1 MTSTPSANSGATTQ
15 HVNWATVPIE
25 MLEEGIERQLVVGDD
40 LMLCRLRFAPNVVTA
55 AHDHPHEQITLVE
68 RGRVRFT
75 IGREER
81 IAQAGDVLHF
91 PSGCWHG
98 ATMLDEEVVLID
110 IFTPVREDFLSHNGA
125 EHEATS

>member
-1 MTSTPSANSGATTQ
+1 MTSTPSANSGAITQ

>member
-1 MTSTPSANSGATTQ
+1 MEQVSNLGVIAQ
-15 HVNWATVPIE
+15 HMAWDSVPAEIIG
-25 MLEEGIERQLVVGDD
+25 EGIERQMIVGDR
-40 LMLCRLRFAPNVVTA
+40 LMVCRLKFAPNVDTP

-75 IGREER
+75 IGSDER

-110 IFTPVREDFLSHNGA
+110 IFTPVREDFL
-125 EHEATS
+125 